1 MTNEDGPAPS
11 SHPHLRREAAP
22 EDWRDGAAAV
32 VALTFDVDAETAV
45 LAEGEHYAG
54 DLSTM
59 SHQAYGPRVGVPR
72 LLALLARH
80 GLPATFFV
88 PGETA
93 QRWPA
98 TVAAILDRGH
108 EVALHGHTHR
118 RLTLMSEAEQR
129 EDLER
134 GLAALAAC
142 GVTPRG
148 YRAPYWQLT
157 GTTLELLPAHGIVY
171 DASLMDDDRPYRLVT
186 PSGTLAELPVHW
198 SLDDWEQ
205 YAFLPDPDI
214 GQLIETPSKVVEL
227 WTGELDAMRETG
239 SLCVITCHPFISGR
253 PSRIRGIERFV
264 EFALACG
271 DVRFSGAGALADS
284 ILGDVAPAEAA
295 P

>member
-1 MTNEDGPAPS
+1 MSGDGPAPS
-11 SHPHLRREAAP
+11 SHPWLRREPSPA
-22 EDWRDGAAAV
+22 DWRQGAAAV
-32 VALTFDVDAETAV
+32 VVLTFDVDAETAV
-45 LAEGEHYAG
+45 LAEGEQYAR

-72 LLALLARH
+72 LLAVLERH
-80 GLPATFFV
+80 GLAATFFV

-93 QRWPA
+93 ERWPA
-98 TVAAILDRGH
+98 TVAAILEAGH

-118 RLTLMSEAEQR
+118 RLTRMDDGEQR

-142 GVTPRG
+142 GVQPRG

-157 GTTLELLPAHGIVY
+157 ATTLELLPAHGIAY

-186 PSGTLAELPVHW
+186 RTGTLAELPVHW

-205 YAFLPDPDI
+205 YAFLPEPDI
-214 GQLIETPSKVVEL
+214 GQSIETPGKVVEL

-239 SLCVITCHPFISGR
+239 SLLVLTCHPFISGR
-253 PSRIRGIERFV
+253 PSRARALERFIA
-264 EFALACG
+264 FAEGCG
-271 DVRFSGAGALADS
+271 DVRFSTAGELARTIAAS
-284 ILGDVAPAEAA
+284 APRHEAT
-295 P
+295 

>member
-1 MTNEDGPAPS
+1 MTDEDGPAPS
-11 SHPHLRREAAP
+11 SHPRLRRDPAP
-22 EDWRDGAAAV
+22 AGWREGAAAV

-45 LAEGEHYAG
+45 LAEGEQYAR

-72 LLALLARH
+72 ILELLQRH

-93 QRWPA
+93 QRWPG
-98 TVAAILDRGH
+98 TVAAILEHGH

-118 RLTLMSEAEQR
+118 RLPRMSEAEQR

-134 GLAALAAC
+134 ALQALGAC

-157 GTTLELLPAHGIVY
+157 GATLELLPAYGVDY

-186 PSGTLAELPVHW
+186 PAGTVAELPVHW
-198 SLDDWEQ
+198 ALDDWEQ
-205 YAFLPDPDI
+205 YAFLPEPSI

-227 WTGELDAMRETG
+227 WTAELDAMRETG
-239 SLCVITCHPFISGR
+239 SLLVLTCHPFISGR

-271 DVRFSGAGALADS
+271 DVRFTGAGALADA
-284 ILGDVAPAEAA
+284 ILGRPAPTEARR
-295 P
+295 

>member
-1 MTNEDGPAPS
+1 MTEDGPAPS
-11 SHPHLRREAAP
+11 SHPHLRREAP
-22 EDWRDGAAAV
+22 PDDWRQGAAAV
-32 VALTFDVDAETAV
+32 VLLTFDVDAETAV
-45 LAEGEHYAG
+45 LAEGEHYAR

-72 LLALLARH
+72 LLALLERYDV
-80 GLPATFFV
+80 PATFFV

-93 QRWPA
+93 DRWPG
-98 TVAAILDRGH
+98 TVASVLDRGH

-118 RLTLMSEAEQR
+118 PLTQMSDAEQR

-142 GVTPRG
+142 GVEPRG

-157 GTTLELLPAHGIVY
+157 GATVELLPRHGIAY
-171 DASLMDDDRPYRLVT
+171 DASLMDDDRPYRLLT

-205 YAFLPDPDI
+205 YAFLPEPDI
-214 GQLIETPSKVVEL
+214 GQSIETPAKVVEL

-239 SLCVITCHPFISGR
+239 SLCVLTCHPFISGR
-253 PSRIRGIERFV
+253 PSRIRAIERFV
-264 EFALACG
+264 AFALDCG
-271 DVRFSGAGALADS
+271 DVRFSGAGALAET
-284 ILGDVAPAEAA
+284 ILARPKVT
-295 P
+295 